1 MSSFER
7 PEADAMEQLRPVR
20 PEDDEEVP
28 EEYPAEAD
36 PADAAEQQRDVG
48 SDDEDDY
55 PPG

>member
-28 EEYPAEAD
+28 EAYPAEAD